1 MGEYVDI
8 TDTKYTAWLK
18 RIAAIRFCY
27 RLFVTVIF
35 TIFIV
40 TLTYGLAP
48 YIKGTEEWENMP
60 FTLSQL
66 EAIMSLLFMCWLLK
80 KMIRCAKW

>member
-8 TDTKYTAWLK
+8 TDAKYTAWLK
-18 RIAAIRFCY
+18 RIAAIRICY
-27 RLFVTVIF
+27 RVFVTVIF
-35 TIFIV
+35 IIFLV

-48 YIKGTEEWENMP
+48 YINGTEEWENMP

-66 EAIMSLLFMCWLLK
+66 EAIMSLLLMCWLLK
-80 KMIRCAKW
+80 KVSKVF

>member
-48 YIKGTEEWENMP
+48 YIKGAEEWENMP

-66 EAIMSLLFMCWLLK
+66 EAIMSLLLICWLLK
-80 KMIRCAKW
+80 KTGRVF

>member
-8 TDTKYTAWLK
+8 TDDKYTAWLK
-18 RIAAIRFCY
+18 RIAAIRICY
-27 RLFVTVIF
+27 NIFVCVIF
-35 TIFIV
+35 TIFLV
-40 TLTYGLAP
+40 TLVYGLAP

-66 EAIMSLLFMCWLLK
+66 EAIMSLLLMCWLVRKTVRVL
-80 KMIRCAKW
+80 